1 MSAGRF
7 AILDP
12 AAGISGDMLLG
23 ALIDA
28 GAAPEWLEALPG
40 RLGFSDARVEIS
52 RVVRCGIAIHQGHGL
67 LPSR

>member
-1 MSAGRF
+1 
-7 AILDP
+7 
-12 AAGISGDMLLG
+12 MLLG

-52 RVVRCGIAIHQGHGL
+52 RVVRCGIVSTKVTVL